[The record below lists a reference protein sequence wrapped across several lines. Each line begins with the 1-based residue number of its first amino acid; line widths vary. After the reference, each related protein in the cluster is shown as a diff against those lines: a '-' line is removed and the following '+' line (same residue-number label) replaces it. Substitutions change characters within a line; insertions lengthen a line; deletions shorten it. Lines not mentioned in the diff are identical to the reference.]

1 MASLVTVQNIF
12 FMHVEGSPLV
22 LGKDDE
28 VFRAVLSNKPPL
40 SHTQNLT
47 EGKRSSPFMEKRVNS
62 ICNQPGQSSPP

>member
-22 LGKDDE
+22 LGKDNS
-28 VFRAVLSNKPPL
+28 VFRALLASKPLL

-47 EGKRSSPFMEKRVNS
+47 EGERLSPFMEKRVNFL
-62 ICNQPGQSSPP
+62 CDQPQQTSPP